1 VAPDAIAAA
10 VDGATTETATA
21 GDTATATDT
30 ATSETVTG
38 TTTTEPTTENATAD
52 DPDAEVYPTFIV
64 VPLPKKEAK
73 ALRKLDDRPC
83 YDLTTGALATTDTT
97 TTTTT
102 DTATDQA
109 TVTET
114 TTATPV
120 NTENTG

>member
-1 VAPDAIAAA
+1 L
-10 VDGATTETATA
+10 
-21 GDTATATDT
+21 
-30 ATSETVTG
+30 TG

-52 DPDAEVYPTFIV
+52 DPDAKIYPTFIA
-64 VPLPKKEAK
+64 VPLPKEEAK

-83 YDLTTGALATTDTT
+83 YDLTTGAPATTATT

-102 DTATDQA
+102 GTATDLA

-120 NTENTG
+120 RTENTG